1 MLHIHS
7 LNELSLEKTWLT
19 IGVFDGVH
27 RGHQEILKT
36 LVTGA
41 KAAGATTL
49 VLSFHPHPAAVL
61 GKRAKVKYLS
71 LPEEKAEIL
80 ADLGV
85 DIFLTH
91 PFDQEIAALSAK
103 EFMAEIQA
111 HIQLEKLLIGYDFA
125 LGKNRQ
131 GDAEFLADLGH
142 NTGFT
147 LQKFPPLLAGDVA
160 ISSSRVRDALV
171 DGRMCDAHQLLGRPY
186 ALRGSVIRGDGR
198 GRKINI
204 PTANIEVD
212 AEKIVPKNGVYASWA
227 TVRGKKYRALTNIGI
242 RPTFTP
248 DKEEAN
254 IEVHILD
261 FHEEIYG
268 EILKLDF
275 ISHLRDEKRFSSV
288 DELLSQIAED
298 IKKAEVIL

>member
-103 EFMAEIQA
+103 EFMAKIQA

-275 ISHLRDEKRFSSV
+275 IAHLRDEKRFSSV